1 MSRRLLL
8 VLVIAALLASCSGD
22 PDGGDFVD
30 ALRDARP
37 DLSEPDAQCV
47 VAELQNDFA
56 DEELA
61 ALIAV
66 EENAA
71 TVGGP
76 DQGTF
81 SASQFAAVR
90 ACGLQDEVSPALAES
105 FAAANGV
112 SGETASCA
120 VGLLQEQFGFWELT
134 DRLIE
139 ADDSLRFQRRQ
150 FEAIFNC
157 GDRSTIA
164 RQLEPQLINQGV
176 STNDASCVATR
187 ISEEMTAD
195 DIGVLYS
202 GVTTNSFY
210 SLYFEALEH
219 CDALPG
225 A

>member
-8 VLVIAALLASCSGD
+8 VFVIAALLAGCSKD
-22 PDGGDFVD
+22 PNSGDFVD

-37 DLSEPDAQCV
+37 DLSEPDAECV
-47 VAELQNDFA
+47 VAELQKGFS

-61 ALIAV
+61 ALIAD
-66 EENAA
+66 EENGDS
-71 TVGGP
+71 VGGTA
-76 DQGTF
+76 QMEF
-81 SASQFAAVR
+81 SESQFSAVR
-90 ACGLQDEVSPALAES
+90 ACGLEDQVSPALVES

-112 SGETASCA
+112 SSETASCA

-164 RQLEPQLINQGV
+164 QQLEPQLVNQGV
-176 STNDASCVATR
+176 SSNDASCVATR
-187 ISEEMTAD
+187 IADEMTAD
-195 DIGVLYS
+195 DLGVLYS
-202 GVTTNSFY
+202 GTTTESFY
-210 SLYFEALEH
+210 LLYFEALDH

-225 A
+225 S

>member
-8 VLVIAALLASCSGD
+8 VLVIAALLVGCSND
-22 PDGGDFVD
+22 PDGEDFQG
-30 ALRDARP
+30 ALQDARP
-37 DLSEPDAQCV
+37 DLSDTDAECV
-47 VAELQNDFA
+47 VVELQKDFT

-61 ALIAV
+61 VLITD
-66 EENAA
+66 EGTGE
-71 TVGGP
+71 TVGGA
-76 DQGTF
+76 DQTTF

-90 ACGLQDEVSPALAES
+90 TCGLQDQVSPALVDS

-150 FEAIFNC
+150 FEAIFKC

-164 RQLEPQLINQGV
+164 QQLEPQLISQGV
-176 STNDASCVATR
+176 SSNDASCVASR
-187 ISEEMTAD
+187 IADEMSAED
-195 DIGVLYS
+195 LGVLYS
-202 GVTTNSFY
+202 GTTTDAFY
-210 SLYFEALEH
+210 SLYFAALEH